1 MSQPPVVR
9 PDSSWRFELTKYPL
23 VRRVLKW
30 RPLQFTLVLIT
41 LGFFVLALLTAFF
54 GTPAGNRNFSIIF
67 VWIVWWGLVIILLVP
82 ALGRGWCAI
91 CPIPAPGEWLQR
103 QSLVHPRR
111 RTLWTLGKR
120 WPRRLKNI
128 WIQNFAFLAVALFSA
143 IILTTPVATGVVLL
157 AFILLAVGLS
167 LVYERRT
174 FCRYVCPVGGFIGLY
189 SMTAPIELRVKDVE
203 VCRTHD
209 TKECYLGSEQ
219 GFGCPWLVFPG
230 SLTRNTYCGLCTE
243 CLKSCS
249 MNNVAINL
257 RPPGADLFVAK
268 GRRMD
273 EAYKAFIMLTCALAY
288 SAILLGPWGL
298 LKDAAN
304 MARLEWWLIYAAGF
318 LALNLV
324 IVPGVFFATAWLSRR
339 WAALHQIKTKALFMD
354 FAYTLVPL
362 GLAAWIAFSLGFVL
376 VNISYA
382 LPVIADPFGWGWNL
396 FGLRDVPWT
405 PLFPALVPYLQAP
418 VLLAGLAFSI
428 HTTWRIAQE
437 ATRTRTLQAA
447 LPVTGFLT
455 LATLGFLALRKA

>member
-1 MSQPPVVR
+1 MTELPSTR
-9 PDSSWRFELTKYPL
+9 PDSSWRFDLTRIPL
-23 VRRVLKW
+23 VNRVLRW
-30 RPLQFTLVLIT
+30 RPLQFTLVLMT

-82 ALGRGWCAI
+82 ALGRGWCTI

-103 QSLVHPRR
+103 QSFVHPRR
-111 RTLWTLGKR
+111 RTLWTLGRR

-128 WIQNFAFLAVALFSA
+128 WIQNFAFLTVALFSA
-143 IILTTPVATGVVLL
+143 IILTRPLATGIVLL
-157 AFILLAVGLS
+157 SFILLAIGLS

-189 SMTAPIELRVKDVE
+189 SMTAPIELRVKDVD

-209 TKECYLGSEQ
+209 TKDCYLGNEQ

-243 CLKSCS
+243 CLKSCT

-257 RPPGADLFVAK
+257 RAPGADLFVAK
-268 GRRMD
+268 GRRLD
-273 EAYKAFIMLTCALAY
+273 EAFKAFIMLGCAIAY
-288 SAILLGPWGL
+288 SAVLLGPWGV

-304 MARLEWWLIYAAGF
+304 FGSLPLWLLYAAGF
-318 LALNLV
+318 LALNLLV
-324 IVPGVFFATAWLSRR
+324 VPGLFWLAAAASRR
-339 WAALHQIKTKALFMD
+339 LAGLHQVKVRQLLIDNAYALIPF
-354 FAYTLVPL
+354 

-376 VNISYA
+376 INISYA

-396 FGLRDVPWT
+396 LGLRDVPWT
-405 PLFPALVPYLQAP
+405 PIVPGLVPYLQIP
-418 VLLAGLAFSI
+418 VLLAGLAFGI
-428 HTTWRIAQE
+428 ATAWRIAQGQ
-437 ATRTRTLQAA
+437 TRTRTLRAA
-447 LPVTGFLT
+447 LPTVLFLSG
-455 LATLGFLALRKA
+455 ATMALFWLYLG

>member
-1 MSQPPVVR
+1 MSQTPTVR
-9 PDSSWRFELTKYPL
+9 PDSSWRFELTRIPL
-23 VRRVLKW
+23 VRRVLTW
-30 RPLQFTLVLIT
+30 RPLQFTLILVT
-41 LGFFVLALLTAFF
+41 LSFFLLAILTAFF
-54 GTPAGNRNFSIIF
+54 GTQAGNRNFSIIF
-67 VWIVWWGLVIILLVP
+67 VWIVWWGLVIILMVP
-82 ALGRGWCAI
+82 AAGRAWCGI

-103 QSLVHPRR
+103 QSFVHPRR
-111 RTLWTLGKR
+111 RVLWSLGKR

-128 WIQNFAFLAVALFSA
+128 WLQNGMFLTVALFSA
-143 IILTTPVATGVVLL
+143 IILTRPAATGIVLL

-189 SMTAPIELRVKDVE
+189 SMNAPIELRVKDVD

-230 SLTRNTYCGLCTE
+230 SLERNTYCGLCTE

-249 MNNVAINL
+249 MNNVVINL
-257 RPPGADLFVAK
+257 RPPGTDLFVAK

-273 EAYKAFIMLTCALAY
+273 EAFKAFIMLACALAY
-288 SAILLGPWGL
+288 SVVLLGPWGT

-304 MARLEWWLIYAAGF
+304 FVRLDWWLLYAAGF
-318 LALNLV
+318 LSINLL
-324 IVPGVFFATAWLSRR
+324 ILPGIFFAVAFVSRR
-339 WAALHQIKTKALFMD
+339 LGQVRHVKPKAVFID
-354 FAYTLVPL
+354 YAYTLVPL

-396 FGLRDVPWT
+396 LGLRDVPWT
-405 PLFPALVPYLQAP
+405 PVFPSLIPYIQAP
-418 VLLAGLAFSI
+418 VLLGGLAFAI
-428 HTTWRIAQE
+428 YTAWRVAREHTKTH
-437 ATRTRTLQAA
+437 TLRAA
-447 LPVTGFLT
+447 LPVVIFLAA
-455 LATLGFLALRKA
+455 ATLGFLALYMA